1 MKKTFSIFLA
11 LFASVILWANEK
23 ASLRLVTNMNE
34 QTAEQ
39 AWVNLAD
46 IQGASTDFDITGIHD
61 YHFTKMRVLFDA
73 STSAAN
79 CYIVI
84 KSVQNSSYKC
94 EFSMNNTYYFLNEQ
108 SYSGSFRNKGTL
120 VSGETYLYE
129 FDMNE
134 VLGTT
139 NNTFYVVSWQVNF
152 PPSKVWISTGNIP
165 TPEYTYWVE
174 TCGASVSKVNGYWP
188 YISQYNSFDHQ
199 NECTYTGSNAT
210 VRYLD
215 RYSNNGAHVYLAA
228 NRDCNFTISGIPG
241 GKNPTVIFDVV
252 CYQSGASNDDYANT
266 DAFSFFVNGIE
277 ANFNSMQLS
286 STEFKKLGIDI
297 IGEPD
302 NLTLTFTKPSTE
314 ATEVRLDNFI
324 VAYPNEDDTTQY
336 YTLTVNAGNGGSVN
350 TTANGTY
357 RENSHIVITATPSE
371 GYEFKEW
378 SDHNTENPR
387 TIIMT
392 EDITLTAYFIQTPT
406 CAFPEL
412 EGKKGNAILE
422 SLHDMIASHTI
433 LTYDQVRADRAQVD
447 FRSDGTLWDMYSNCT
462 FYSSD
467 YCNNSNATTTTECD
481 CYNREHSLPK
491 SWWGSSTDEPMYTD
505 LHHVISTDAASNSHR
520 GADAYGEVSGTPDWS
535 NSLGSKQGNTT
546 TYTGG
551 GYRKVF
557 EPADMYKGDFAR
569 IYFYMITCYN
579 DKNFAQG
586 GQGYRMFTYSGSKA
600 DFTPAA
606 LNLLLKWHRADPVS
620 EKELLRNNAVE
631 EKQGN
636 RNPFVDDPEL
646 VEYIWGTKKNTAYS
660 CSGEGNGEDID
671 VITMDDNLSAQKI
684 LRDGQLFIIRGEK
697 IYTIT
702 GAKVK

>member
-1 MKKTFSIFLA
+1 MRKILTYLLVICAVSLSAQDATFDFSLQGYENAQQVTSGVIDATYNTMWQAIGGTPNAAYYSNGTA
-11 LFASVILWANEK
+11 LRIYQGGSFKISSTKRMAKVELTLGTGNKVYTFDQDA
-23 ASLRLVTNMNE
+23 VQMPDD
-34 QTAEQ
+34 TA
-39 AWVNLAD
+39 
-46 IQGASTDFDITGIHD
+46 
-61 YHFTKMRVLFDA
+61 FTW
-73 STSAAN
+73 T
-79 CYIVI
+79 
-84 KSVQNSSYKC
+84 
-94 EFSMNNTYYFLNEQ
+94 
-108 SYSGSFRNKGTL
+108 YSGSSGHVRIQKIEVSYVDYFTVQDLMDEYTRLNYSAGVTSTEIYKVRGYVTKWNSGYPQHQNADFFMDDSADGSISLLRCFRLPADNDADKRTLNVGDYIEAEAHLMNYNGQAELKDGT
-120 VSGETYLYE
+120 
-129 FDMNE
+129 FH
-134 VLGTT
+134 
-139 NNTFYVVSWQVNF
+139 VVSSDI
-152 PPSKVWISTGNIP
+152 PP
-165 TPEYTYWVE
+165 TPT
-174 TCGASVSKVNGYWP
+174 
-188 YISQYNSFDHQ
+188 
-199 NECTYTGSNAT
+199 
-210 VRYLD
+210 
-215 RYSNNGAHVYLAA
+215 
-228 NRDCNFTISGIPG
+228 
-241 GKNPTVIFDVV
+241 
-252 CYQSGASNDDYANT
+252 
-266 DAFSFFVNGIE
+266 
-277 ANFNSMQLS
+277 
-286 STEFKKLGIDI
+286 
-297 IGEPD
+297 
-302 NLTLTFTKPSTE
+302 
-314 ATEVRLDNFI
+314 
-324 VAYPNEDDTTQY
+324 
-336 YTLTVNAGNGGSVN
+336 YTLTITAGEGGSVN
-350 TTANGTY
+350 SSVNGTY
-357 RENSHIVITATPSE
+357 EEDTEVSINATPSE

-378 SDHNTENPR
+378 SDSNTENPR

-392 EDITLTAYFIQTPT
+392 EDIALTAYFVQTPT
-406 CAFPEL
+406 CVFPKL
-412 EGKKGNAILE
+412 EGKIGNAILE
-422 SLHDMIASHTI
+422 SLHDMIAAHTV

-631 EKQGN
+631 AKQGN

-660 CSGEGNGEDID
+660 CSEEDNTNNID
-671 VITMDDNLSAQKI
+671 VITIEDNSSAQKI
-684 LRDGQLFIIRGEK
+684 LRNGQIYILRGDK
-697 IYTIT
+697 TFTIT
-702 GAKVK
+702 GQEVK